1 MIKGGKG
8 GGETTKTG
16 LQFERDTSLAKALVN
31 AGFIVTDGAIVRSDR
46 RVGQLLEGHK
56 LYKFLDG
63 QDVDWRSI
71 ISSKLL
77 PDEAVLSNRTRK
89 LTIVEKKW
97 QQVGGSVDEKLQTC
111 GFKLRQYRRLFEPLG
126 AEVQYVYLLN
136 DWFTQPRYQDVLDY
150 IKEVGADFHFKS
162 LPLELLDL

>member
-1 MIKGGKG
+1 VIKGGKG

-31 AGFIVTDGAIVRSDR
+31 AGFIVTDGTIVRSDHP
-46 RVGQLLEGHK
+46 VGQLLEGHK

-77 PDEAVLSNRTRK
+77 PDEAVLSNRTHK

-97 QQVGGSVDEKLQTC
+97 QQVGAG
-111 GFKLRQYRRLFEPLG
+111 G
-126 AEVQYVYLLN
+126 
-136 DWFTQPRYQDVLDY
+136 
-150 IKEVGADFHFKS
+150 
-162 LPLELLDL
+162 